1 MSTRHADYRR
11 SIASKGADQ
20 TSVLLSVDRLTRLG
34 QAVSGSFAPATLS
47 EIADY
52 LVSGNGQVDYR
63 VTGNTE
69 SDQSGR
75 HQKRL
80 QCIVSG
86 WIEVLDA
93 VTLAASR
100 FELDIE
106 SHLVLVASEDE
117 LPPLEDESDDEDF
130 IVCGQDFDVKAHV
143 QEEILLSLPSTT
155 PRNEARPESVLPKTL
170 RAARS
175 SGTNGNNGQ
184 QRESP
189 FAKLQSLKKIS

>member
-20 TSVLLSVDRLTRLG
+20 TSVLLPVDRLTRLG
-34 QAVSGSFAPATLS
+34 QAVSGSFAPATLP

-63 VTGNTE
+63 VTGNTQ

-80 QCIVSG
+80 QCIISG

-93 VTLAASR
+93 ATLAASR
-100 FELDIE
+100 FELNIE
-106 SHLVLVASEDE
+106 SRLVLVASEDE
-117 LPPLEDESDDEDF
+117 LPPLEDEPDEEDF
-130 IVCGQDFDVKAHV
+130 IVCGQDFDITALKPCAYIVW
-143 QEEILLSLPSTT
+143 L
-155 PRNEARPESVLPKTL
+155 EATL
-170 RAARS
+170 RLTVGYGAIY
-175 SGTNGNNGQ
+175 GTF
-184 QRESP
+184 SDHIA
-189 FAKLQSLKKIS
+189 FCKT